1 MEEKR
6 CIICNKPYSY
16 HYNMFGRGCLDNMYS
31 LLGFSKPIGIFNKEN
46 YLCTKIAWRNH
57 KFFLNKNKKRELAK
71 KYIALKYL
79 NKMNYSSLHSISE
92 SIEKDINGISAFS
105 RNIPNTVSFNLNDV
119 YNMFNIS
126 QKFNNKIKEIQDIDW
141 KSIDKKTAKIFLE
154 SVKFIF
160 DVNKI
165 TSPISYVVFYSMQ
178 YVFWQ
183 VVVIGGML
191 TDKPLSAKLLSNS
204 LTILGKQPEDLIID
218 DIKII
223 NTMKENETVKKKI
236 KELIEKYGEKVG
248 KVNINDYDNPDTLIR
263 FAGGDFL
270 YALHDATIFIKAE
283 RNKNDTWNI
292 EIEIND
298 TYDFTDFKDLREYA
312 DNKESVLAD
321 IFSTLLNNFAVIS
334 SEYGVIET
342 YNVKISF
349 DFNNYIIE

>member
-57 KFFLNKNKKRELAK
+57 KFFLNKNKKRELA
-71 KYIALKYL
+71 
-79 NKMNYSSLHSISE
+79 
-92 SIEKDINGISAFS
+92 
-105 RNIPNTVSFNLNDV
+105 
-119 YNMFNIS
+119 
-126 QKFNNKIKEIQDIDW
+126 
-141 KSIDKKTAKIFLE
+141 
-154 SVKFIF
+154 
-160 DVNKI
+160 
-165 TSPISYVVFYSMQ
+165 VFYSMQ
-178 YVFWQ
+178 YVFLQ

-204 LTILGKQPEDLIID
+204 LTILGKEPEDLIID

-223 NTMKENETVKKKI
+223 NTMKENKTVKTKI

-270 YALHDATIFIKAE
+270 YALHDATFFIKAE

-298 TYDFTDFKDLREYA
+298 TYDFTDFKDLTEYA
-312 DNKESVLAD
+312 DNEESVLAD

-334 SEYGVIET
+334 SEYGVIKT